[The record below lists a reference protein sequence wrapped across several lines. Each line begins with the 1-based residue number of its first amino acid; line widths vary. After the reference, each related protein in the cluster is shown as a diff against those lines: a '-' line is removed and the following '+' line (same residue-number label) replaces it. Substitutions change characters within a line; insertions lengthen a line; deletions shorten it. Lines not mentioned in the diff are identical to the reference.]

1 MNSLA
6 EQVRYEKRCQLRFRF
21 VVVIANRT
29 CDSLSSW
36 PIRYC
41 LRCAS
46 SCVCIA
52 STISCV
58 APSFDVIRW
67 LMNADR
73 LAIGRRDANTGRSEA
88 GVIRARRRR
97 RTRRIRPRRTRL
109 SLSLSLFVRFV
120 AVRHMCIRVVVTCSF
135 SLRLCSCWTMC
146 ATPSKRWLLI
156 CRCVPVAICSTGCL
170 LSLHVFFFR
179 FQRFFCIVC
188 RDSFV
193 RSSCAQVCSMLCPF
207 FICLIDPFAFF
218 FFFLLFPLTV
228 PKKIIALNRNG
239 VVKMHKN
246 LFLLQKTLPVRSAK
260 IFHVEGYSS
269 SRVR

>member
-170 LSLHVFFFR
+170 LSLHVFFFSFSTFLLHSLPR
-179 FQRFFCIVC
+179 FVCAFFLRAGLFDAMPIFYMLD
-188 RDSFV
+188 RPV
-193 RSSCAQVCSMLCPF
+193 R
-207 FICLIDPFAFF
+207 FF
-218 FFFLLFPLTV
+218 FFFFAFSFDSAEENHCIESKRRCENAQESILASENFAGQ
-228 PKKIIALNRNG
+228 KR
-239 VVKMHKN
+239 KN
-246 LFLLQKTLPVRSAK
+246 FSC
-260 IFHVEGYSS
+260 
-269 SRVR
+269 